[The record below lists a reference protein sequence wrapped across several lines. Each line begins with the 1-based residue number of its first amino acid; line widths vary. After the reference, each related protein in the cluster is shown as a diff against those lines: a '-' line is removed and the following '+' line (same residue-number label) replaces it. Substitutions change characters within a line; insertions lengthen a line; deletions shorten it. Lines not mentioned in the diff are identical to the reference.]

1 MVKAKKVKKQLKKR
15 VVKAPKPGKIA
26 PARSEKK
33 TPQKA
38 EPRKVLP
45 TPAKSSRS
53 RKTVQ
58 GIEPVVASSDPK
70 KFPAL
75 RSLMDSAKSVGFVT
89 QDDILKNFPQAEE
102 NIELLDNLYSAF
114 IQAGVDVLE
123 SGEDRPEKE
132 VEKDVEVEATLDRV
146 ASPDPVKMYLREIG
160 KVKLLT
166 APQEVELAKR
176 VEKKDQRASQDLTR
190 ANLRLVVSIAKRYM
204 GRGLSFL
211 DLIQEGNI
219 GLMRAVEKFDWRRG
233 FKFSTYA
240 TWWIR
245 QAITRAIAD
254 QARTIRIP
262 VHMIETINKF
272 RREQSR
278 LEQSLGR
285 EPTPEEVAKALDI
298 DVEKANEIIK
308 ISQEPASLE
317 SPVGREEDSR
327 LKDFVED
334 EEMKSPDEVASYELL
349 KGHVNTVL
357 DTLNP
362 RERRVL
368 ELRFGIKDGRA
379 RTLEEVG
386 REFGVTRERIRQ
398 IEAKALRKLRHP
410 TRSKRLRD
418 YLE

>member
-1 MVKAKKVKKQLKKR
+1 MVKKAKKQNKKKAVRARVSKKSLPQKAKKVTKKAATR
-15 VVKAPKPGKIA
+15 I
-26 PARSEKK
+26 E
-33 TPQKA
+33 
-38 EPRKVLP
+38 KVLP
-45 TPAKSSRS
+45 AKPGRNK
-53 RKTVQ
+53 KTVE
-58 GIEPVVASSDPK
+58 GIEPIVASSDPK
-70 KFPAL
+70 KYPAL
-75 RSLMDSAKSVGFVT
+75 KTLLDSSKSVGFVT

-102 NIELLDNLYSAF
+102 NIELLDNLYSAL
-114 IQAGVDVLE
+114 IEAGVDVLE
-123 SGEDRPEKE
+123 SGETVPEKE

-166 APQEVELAKR
+166 AAQEVDLAKR
-176 VEKKDQRASQDLTR
+176 VEKGEQKASQDLTR

-285 EPTPEEVAKALDI
+285 EPTPDEVAKALDI

-334 EEMKSPDEVASYELL
+334 EEMKSPDEAASYELL

>member
-1 MVKAKKVKKQLKKR
+1 MAKVKKAKKQLKKKLNKVSKASR
-15 VVKAPKPGKIA
+15 RPVLRSTGKARKKISSKVVKSAHSNP
-26 PARSEKK
+26 
-33 TPQKA
+33 
-38 EPRKVLP
+38 V
-45 TPAKSSRS
+45 RS
-53 RKTVQ
+53 RKHVE
-58 GIEPVVASSDPK
+58 GVEAVIVSSDPK

-75 RSLMDSAKSVGFVT
+75 RTLLSSAKSVGFVT
-89 QDDILKNFPQAEE
+89 QDEILRNFPEAEE

-114 IQAGVDVLE
+114 IEAGVDVLE
-123 SGEDRPEKE
+123 SGQDIPEKEIEKE
-132 VEKDVEVEATLDRV
+132 VEVEAILDRV

-166 APQEVELAKR
+166 GPQEVELAKK
-176 VEKKDQRASQDLTR
+176 VEKKDQKAAQDLTR

-285 EPTPEEVAKALDI
+285 EPTPEEVAKVLDI
-298 DVEKANEIIK
+298 DVERANEIIK